1 MITES
6 YHYIA
11 LKQQTRFVFESEGI
25 QGKIIKIIEF
35 SLLENGEWNLGFGD
49 VKDGRIDDS
58 VVSNNQDI
66 VKVLQTVAKAIYE
79 FLQTY
84 PLSIIVINP
93 VDEKRK
99 RLYNTVFQRHFVDIE
114 SIFIITG
121 IIKGEKEI
129 YSPQKN
135 YDNFQIRL
143 KFES

>member
-6 YHYIA
+6 YRYVA
-11 LKQQTRFVFESEGI
+11 LKHNTRFVFESEGV
-25 QGKIIKIIEF
+25 QGKIVKIIEF

-66 VKVLQTVAKAIYE
+66 VRVLQTVAAATYE
-79 FLQTY
+79 FLDTY

-99 RLYNTVFQRHFVDIE
+99 RLYNTIFQRHFADID
-114 SIFIITG
+114 SLFIIMGT
-121 IIKGEKEI
+121 IKGEKEI